1 MKKILLSTMLCLTL
15 NFAATVDEGVS
26 YYNNGDYEKAYSIF
40 EELALKNDSSAQ
52 NNLGLMYEN
61 GQGVKQDY
69 LKAKEWYEK
78 AAIQGHASAQL
89 NLGVMY
95 YNGQGVNVDK
105 FKAYELLLKAAKQ
118 GDSDAQGNLDIL
130 CKQSPWACK

>member
-15 NFAATVDEGVS
+15 NFAAAIDQAIF
-26 YYNNGDYEKAYSIF
+26 YYNIGNYNKAREWYEKAAIEGYS
-40 EELALKNDSSAQ
+40 NAQ
-52 NNLGLMYEN
+52 NNLALMYAN

-78 AAIQGHASAQL
+78 AAIQGNSKAEF

-95 YNGQGVNVDK
+95 DKGEGVKQD
-105 FKAYELLLKAAKQ
+105 YLKAKEWYEKAAMQ
-118 GDSDAQGNLDIL
+118 GNSKAQRNLDIL
-130 CKQSPWACK
+130 CSNKPWVCK

>member
-15 NFAATVDEGVS
+15 NFAATFGEGVA
-26 YYNNGDYEKAYSIF
+26 YADNGDYEKAYSIF

-52 NNLGLMYEN
+52 YGLGVMYDY

-78 AAIQGHASAQL
+78 AAIQGDSYTQN
-89 NLGVMY
+89 NLGLMY
-95 YNGQGVNVDK
+95 YHGQGVNVDK
-105 FKAYELLLKAAKQ
+105 FKTYELWLKAAKQ
-118 GDSDAQGNLDIL
+118 GHSDTQENLDIL
-130 CKQSPWACK
+130 CKESPWACK

>member
-15 NFAATVDEGVS
+15 NFAATFDEGTA
-26 YYNNGDYEKAYSIF
+26 YYNNGDYGKAYSIY
-40 EELALKNDSSAQ
+40 EELALKNDAVAQ
-52 NNLGLMYEN
+52 FNLGLMYVK
-61 GQGVKQDY
+61 GQIVKQDY

-78 AAIQGHASAQL
+78 AAIKGYSDAQL

-118 GDSDAQGNLDIL
+118 GNSKAQRNLDIV